1 MNKYQKAIEVIRS
14 NYPPE
19 HYSMLREA
27 LDLSINLLDKA
38 TPKKPVLEA
47 MPGFT
52 VDEAS
57 YPACPICKRQI
68 NVWSARG
75 YDSRYCHYCGQAL
88 DWGKEE
94 END

>member
-57 YPACPICKRQI
+57 YLACPVCNRQI
-68 NVWSARG
+68 VNVWSARG
-75 YDSRYCHYCGQAL
+75 YDPHYCPTCGQAL
-88 DWGKEE
+88 DWR
-94 END
+94 DDQ